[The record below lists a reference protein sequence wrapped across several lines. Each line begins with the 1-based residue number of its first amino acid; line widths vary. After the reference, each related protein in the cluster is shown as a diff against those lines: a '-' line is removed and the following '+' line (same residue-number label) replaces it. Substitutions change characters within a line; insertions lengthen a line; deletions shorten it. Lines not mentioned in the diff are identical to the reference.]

1 MVANFQMIGD
11 ARVGVDGRKIHAGDV
26 DLHVSVDW
34 RVNRPATS
42 KNAPRHV
49 RRRVPE
55 GHNGERRRTVQRSS
69 AYA

>member
-1 MVANFQMIGD
+1 MIGD

-26 DLHVSVDW
+26 DLHGSIYW

-42 KNAPRHV
+42 NKALWQSPWRV
-49 RRRVPE
+49 RS
-55 GHNGERRRTVQRSS
+55 RTTAQQATTIIVERSS